1 MASFKKLQGIKAVA
15 FDLFGTLVEIG
26 EKRRPYRQLMQHI
39 ASTGRTPQP
48 GDAAILM
55 SNNVGLAGAAQLF
68 GIDVPPAQLA
78 ALELELYAELPT
90 IRLYPEA
97 ARCLHTLRDAGY
109 KIGLC
114 SNLSAPY
121 AVPVKLLLPFE
132 LDAYAWSFEA
142 GAVKPQRAIFDALCD
157 GLLCAPEEV
166 LMVGDT
172 VDADYVGP
180 RAAGMHSIYLARHGE
195 SPVDEWIRNLD
206 ELVQSLPRAFHQ

>member
-1 MASFKKLQGIKAVA
+1 MAKFENLRGIKAVA

-39 ASTGRTPQP
+39 ASAGRIPQP
-48 GDAAILM
+48 DDAATLM
-55 SNNVGLAGAAQLF
+55 SNNVGLAGAAHLF
-68 GIDVPPAQLA
+68 GIELPAVQIA

-97 ARCLHTLRDAGY
+97 ARCLYALRDAGY

-121 AVPVKLLLPFE
+121 AIPVKLLLPFE
-132 LDAYAWSFEA
+132 LDAYTWSFEA
-142 GAVKPQRAIFDALCD
+142 GAVKPQRAIFETLCD
-157 GLLCAPEEV
+157 GLQCAPEEV

-172 VDADYVGP
+172 VEADYFGP
-180 RAAGMHSIYLARHGE
+180 RVLGMRSIFLARQGD
-195 SPVDEWIRNLD
+195 SPVEEWIRNLD
-206 ELVQSLPRAFHQ
+206 ELVL